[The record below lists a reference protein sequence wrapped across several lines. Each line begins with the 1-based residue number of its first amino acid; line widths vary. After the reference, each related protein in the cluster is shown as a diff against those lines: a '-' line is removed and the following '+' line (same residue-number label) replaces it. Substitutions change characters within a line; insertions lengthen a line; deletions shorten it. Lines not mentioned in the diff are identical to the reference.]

1 MIDNAEL
8 PAVKQQLKELI
19 QQRAYKKNS
28 VFKTPSGVVSTFFDF
43 LEVSL
48 KHKGIELAGQVV
60 YNEIKDLDIHAVGG
74 PSHGI
79 VSILCRAAFL
89 KEIGVF
95 YIRDSIKKEGNI
107 HSPKWIESRIKGG
120 DRVVIVGD
128 VVSSGSQIIRA
139 VQQVM
144 QLGGEIRKIVIIIDS
159 QEGDGIEK
167 IQQFL
172 RTNMLEVPVKV
183 LFTRDE
189 LTAGI
194 SSS

>member
-1 MIDNAEL
+1 MVDNAEL

-48 KHKGIELAGQVV
+48 KHKGIELAGELV
-60 YNEIKDLDIHAVGG
+60 YQEIKDLDIQAVGG

-95 YIRDSIKKEGNI
+95 YVRDSIKKEGNI
-107 HSPKWIESRIKGG
+107 HAPKWIESRIKGG
-120 DRVVIVGD
+120 DRVAIVGD

-144 QLGGEIRKIVIIIDS
+144 QLGGEIRKIIIIIDS

-172 RTNMLEVPVKV
+172 RTNMLEAPITVI
-183 LFTRDE
+183 FTRDE
-189 LTAGI
+189 LTGETQPG
-194 SSS
+194 

>member
-1 MIDNAEL
+1 MVEDTDL

-48 KHKGIELAGQVV
+48 KHKGIQLAGEVV

-107 HSPKWIESRIKGG
+107 HAPKWIESRIKGG
-120 DRVVIVGD
+120 DRVAIVGD
-128 VVSSGSQIIRA
+128 VVSSGSQINRA

-144 QLGGEIRKIVIIIDS
+144 QLGGEIKKIVIIIDT

-172 RTNMLEVPVKV
+172 RTNMLDVPVKV
-183 LFTRDE
+183 IFTRDD
-189 LTAGI
+189 LTTE
-194 SSS
+194 SPSL